1 MSPQS
6 FTLETTTTT
15 PAAKGSDPSYFQ
27 SAPAGHEMIQHKELL
42 LHLYAYQNVQKTPD
56 ANQAVI
62 VESKRPECFGI
73 LAANDWTVYD
83 DPAHNANLVA
93 HAQGLHLGASMAKE
107 NWFIC
112 FNMVFV
118 NQRFTGSSFKVMGD
132 FQGTAHNGEWA
143 IVGGTGEFAYAQGV
157 IAFKKTQ
164 QSERNAR
171 IELHVRAM
179 CLSFL
184 RPLLSLGDGSA
195 VAKIGPWGK
204 MSGELLDIP
213 STPRRLERITI
224 RHGVV
229 IDSLAFSF
237 IDKAGEPYNVGP
249 WGGPRGDN
257 KDTIELA
264 PSEIVTEVSGTV
276 GIFAEDNVE
285 YNAIASLTI
294 TTNLCPYGP
303 FGETQSTPFSVPV
316 QDNNN
321 IVGFFACAGK
331 YVEALGVYVR
341 SPVST

>member
-15 PAAKGSDPSYFQ
+15 PAAKGANPSYFQ

-62 VESKRPECFGI
+62 
-73 LAANDWTVYD
+73 TVYD
-83 DPAHNANLVA
+83 GPGHNANLVA

-118 NQRFTGSSFKVMGD
+118 DQRFTGSSFKVMGD

-195 VAKIGPWGK
+195 IAKIGPWGK
-204 MSGELLDIP
+204 ISADLLDIP
-213 STPRRLERITI
+213 TTPQRLERITI

-249 WGGPRGDN
+249 WGGPRGDK
-257 KDTIELA
+257 KD
-264 PSEIVTEVSGTV
+264 TEVSGTV
-276 GIFAEDNVE
+276 GVFAEDNVE

-294 TTNLCPYGP
+294 TTNVRTYSP